1 MSNKID
7 NDNDK
12 SSLIRSWLYSI
23 YNDEQTKTKH
33 IWSMVV
39 AGGGNSSLK
48 DVFNQPGASASLRS
62 ALIPYSL
69 DSFPTYT
76 NKSINGC
83 VNIDTANI
91 LGETSYAKTV
101 ESLLKE
107 ESLSKDKHNI
117 SDILNSNI
125 FSIACTAT
133 LRSLTPKRG
142 DHRFIV
148 SSVSNIDTFIYEFT
162 IDKTEDLSRVQE
174 DELTSDTIFLAIGDR
189 SKKPYELLSNKYN
202 PKKTVIIRDDPF
214 KNLYDSKIK
223 KVLCFS
229 KDINGLTFDNR
240 FNCFEDI
247 NLPENTLV
255 FPGTFN
261 PIHNGH
267 IELVK
272 VALIKLGWDITKPN
286 PLIVFDIGCNN
297 ADKGFKSIDEI
308 KKIIDQNVIIL
319 KDSGITNFA
328 FSVSSVSLYSDKSYI
343 YKNCYILQGS
353 DTFERVLNT
362 KYYEHSEYKLIFSLT
377 EIFMNG
383 CKLIIGGR
391 LSSPSDS
398 TILISDKKFI
408 TASSIINEKGKN
420 IPAKILDTYIELS
433 EEDFRVDLSSSEIKL
448 KGK

>member
-1 MSNKID
+1 MSSKID
-7 NDNDK
+7 SDK
-12 SSLIRSWLYSI
+12 SSLTREWLYSI
-23 YNDEQTKTKH
+23 YSDKETKH

-39 AGGGNSSLK
+39 AGGGNGSLK
-48 DVFNQPGASASLRS
+48 EVFNQPGASASLRS

-76 NKSINGC
+76 NNKQINGC
-83 VNIDTANI
+83 VNKDTSNI
-91 LGETSYAKTV
+91 LGQTAYRKTI
-101 ESLLKE
+101 ESLLREEALIKE
-107 ESLSKDKHNI
+107 KHNI

-174 DELTSDTIFLAIGDR
+174 DDLTSDAIFLAIGNR
-189 SKKPYELLSNKYN
+189 CKIPYDLMSDNKLN
-202 PKKTVIIRDDPF
+202 KTILIHDDPF
-214 KNLYDSKIK
+214 KNLYDGKTK
-223 KVLCFS
+223 KVLCFL
-229 KDINGLTFDNR
+229 KEINGSTFNDR

-247 NLPENTLV
+247 NLPEDTLV

-267 IELVK
+267 IELAK
-272 VALIKLGWDITKPN
+272 IALIKLGWDITKPN
-286 PLIVFDIGCNN
+286 SLIVFDIGCYN

-308 KKIIDQNVIIL
+308 KKIIDQNIIIL

-328 FSVSSVSLYSDKSYI
+328 FSVSSESLYSNKSYL
-343 YKNCYILQGS
+343 YKNCYLLQGA
-353 DTFERVLNT
+353 DTFERVLDT
-362 KYYEHSEYKLIFSLT
+362 KYYENSEFKLISSLT
-377 EIFMNG
+377 EIYMNG
-383 CKLIIGGR
+383 CKFIIGGR
-391 LSSPSDS
+391 LSYPSDP
-398 TILISDKKFI
+398 TILTSYKKFI

-420 IPAKILDTYIELS
+420 IPIKILETYIQLS
-433 EEDFRVDLSSSEIKL
+433 EEDFRIDLSSTEIKL
-448 KGK
+448 III